1 MSREAVLVPGLWM
14 PAASMALL
22 GARLRAQGFAVRP
35 FSYRGRSPLEAGVG
49 HLAAFAGGRPAHF
62 VGHSLGGVLV
72 LEMLQR
78 HPEVAAASVVLLG
91 APVRGSLAGRRFG
104 RLGLAR
110 WMMGAAH
117 GHWGEREARWSR
129 PEPLG
134 VVAGTLPF
142 GIGRALGGGL
152 PGPNDGVVR
161 VDETTV
167 EGMADRA
174 LVPVGHSLL
183 IASSRVARLVGRF
196 LASGKFE

>member
-1 MSREAVLVPGLWM
+1 
-14 PAASMALL
+14 
-22 GARLRAQGFAVRP
+22 
-35 FSYRGRSPLEAGVG
+35 
-49 HLAAFAGGRPAHF
+49 
-62 VGHSLGGVLV
+62 
-72 LEMLQR
+72 MLQR
-78 HPEVAAASVVLLG
+78 HPQVAVASVVLLG
-91 APVRGSLAGRRFG
+91 APVRGSMAGRRFA

-117 GHWGEREARWSR
+117 LQWAEREARWRR

-152 PGPNDGVVR
+152 PGQNDGVVR

-167 EGMADRA
+167 EGMAARV

-183 IASSRVARLVGRF
+183 IASARVARLVDRF
-196 LASGKFE
+196 LVSGGFA